1 METKDSFTRSIEE
14 ISAKELSQLQL
25 AITDELEH
33 RRFRAKEAAWN
44 KLVDAI
50 KDYSTT
56 FGDIEIITVDDDT
69 FYLTSLDDFSSIGQI
84 ESKFDRGELP

>member
-1 METKDSFTRSIEE
+1 METKDLLTRSIEE
-14 ISAKELSQLQL
+14 ISAKELSQLRS
-25 AITDELEH
+25 AIADELDK
-33 RRFRAKEAAWN
+33 RQFRAKEAAWN

-56 FGDIEIITVDDDT
+56 FDDIQVITYGNT

-84 ESKFDRGELP
+84 EIKFD